1 VCYEAKA
8 RGAIA
13 LGLITTS
20 VTLKTK
26 HKSTDRG
33 GHESQPQ
40 QNRKQARQR
49 ALAKTSCHQIAE
61 PLHAKQTPAQ
71 ETRHCS
77 KRTGAHCLKGNHPAI
92 GAGNAQPQ
100 QQIT

>member
-1 VCYEAKA
+1 MGGY
-8 RGAIA
+8 R
-13 LGLITTS
+13 TRSNRHTS
-20 VTLKTK
+20 NIENKTQT
-26 HKSTDRG
+26 TDRG

-49 ALAKTSCHQIAE
+49 ALAKTQCHQIAE
-61 PLHAKQTPAQ
+61 HPHAKQTPAQ

-77 KRTGAHCLKGNHPAI
+77 KRTGVHYSKDNHPAI
-92 GAGNAQPQ
+92 GADNAQPQ